1 MNKLKI
7 ILTRPNYH
15 SHLITPPLGLGYLSS
30 YLKSQGH
37 WTKVIDGLNLNFSNE
52 KIAALCQEAD
62 LVGIS
67 VLSAY
72 LAETIA
78 FIRVLKANKK
88 KVVIGGP
95 HVTALGQDAL
105 CQTGADYAIC
115 FEGEYSFASLAENIA
130 NNKKN
135 ERLNQTGFIDNLDLL
150 PFPDWEEINPRL
162 YQKAPHGGLIKNF
175 PAAPIVTTRGCPYE
189 CAFCASPKLW
199 ERRIRFRSPENT
211 VEEIE
216 HLVKKFGVK
225 EIHFEDDNLTL
236 KKEHVIKICE
246 LLIAKKL
253 KISWATPNG
262 VRADKLDREILKL
275 MRQSGCYFTAFG
287 IESANQ
293 QILGNI
299 KKSIELESI
308 SKAISIANKE
318 GIITQ
323 GFFIFGLPGET
334 KETMRETINFA
345 KKSGLRR
352 AQFLLLDVLPGSE
365 LWDKLKSSRC
375 AQLTEAK
382 SYQDVTWVPEGLKRE
397 DLFRAQS
404 RAFREFFFRPKQ
416 LYTLLKHFKLSQIS
430 FVLRRASDFRMF
442 KL

>member
-1 MNKLKI
+1 MSKLKI
-7 ILTRPNYH
+7 SLVRPNYH

-37 WTKVIDGLNLNFSNE
+37 RARVIDGLNLNLNNK
-52 KIAALCQEAD
+52 KIAALCYDAD

-67 VLSAY
+67 ILSAY
-72 LAETIA
+72 LSESIDL
-78 FIRVLKANKK
+78 IRILKANKK

-95 HVTALGQDAL
+95 HVTALGHEAL
-105 CQTGADYAIC
+105 CQTEADFAIC
-115 FEGEYSFASLAENIA
+115 FEGELSLTSLAENIA

-135 ERLNQTGFIDNLDLL
+135 ERLSQAGFIDNLDLL
-150 PFPDWEEINPRL
+150 PFPDWKEISPRF
-162 YQKAPHGGLIKNF
+162 YQKAPHGGLIKKF

-199 ERRIRFRSPENT
+199 ERKIRFRSPENT

-216 HLVKKFGVK
+216 YLVKSFGVK

-236 KKEHVIKICE
+236 KKEHVIRICE
-246 LLIAKKL
+246 LLIAKNL

-275 MRQSGCYFTAFG
+275 MKRSGCYFTAFG
-287 IESANQ
+287 IESASQ
-293 QILGNI
+293 RILGNI

-352 AQFLLLDVLPGSE
+352 AQFLLLDVLPGSG
-365 LWDKLKSSRC
+365 LWEKLKSSRC
-375 AQLTEAK
+375 TQLTEAK
-382 SYQDVTWVPEGLKRE
+382 SYQDVTWIPEGLKKE
-397 DLFRAQS
+397 DLLRAQS
-404 RAFREFFFRPKQ
+404 QAFREFFFRPRQ
-416 LYTLLKHFKLSQIS
+416 LYTLLKHFKPGQIS
-430 FVLRRASDFRMF
+430 FVLRRVSDFRMF
-442 KL
+442 KF